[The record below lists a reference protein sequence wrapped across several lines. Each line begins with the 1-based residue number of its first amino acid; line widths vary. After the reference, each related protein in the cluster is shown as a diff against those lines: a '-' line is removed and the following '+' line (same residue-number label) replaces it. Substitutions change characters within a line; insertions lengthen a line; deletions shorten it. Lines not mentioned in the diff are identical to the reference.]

1 MDYIA
6 HLVDRIPEGIHR
18 TEDTI
23 SGPSLVLF
31 PLLLLVGL
39 FWRSNL

>member
-1 MDYIA
+1 MSLLH

-23 SGPSLVLF
+23 LGPSFGFFFSQTF
-31 PLLLLVGL
+31 PV
-39 FWRSNL
+39 F